1 MSYKLHDEIFNLSQ
15 HINKV
20 TRERTASPKML
31 QMHKILTGRAKV
43 EEGLKL
49 EDRLATIHGK
59 CPEIPS
65 TLRLVDTAQ

>member
-31 QMHKILTGRAKV
+31 QMHKILTGRAKIK
-43 EEGLKL
+43 EFNLGNN
-49 EDRLATIHGK
+49 
-59 CPEIPS
+59 S
-65 TLRLVDTAQ
+65 TNMGIEVI